1 VEDSSRSGGEI
12 EGNFRTLKWRLES
25 DLRAIDNERL
35 VLCFFF

>member
-1 VEDSSRSGGEI
+1 MEDSSRSGGEI